1 MGRKSVYIAYTGGT
15 IGMAPSPQGYV
26 PEPGFLQSQ
35 MAKFSV
41 LKDERMPVY
50 HVEEY
55 APLLD
60 SSNMSPKDWVRIAR
74 DIKDKYDDY
83 DGFIVLHGTDT
94 MAYSASAVS
103 FLLRDLAKPVIFTG
117 SQVPL
122 VELRT
127 DARENLI
134 NSILLAAEADVPE
147 VCLLVRHRLLRGNRS
162 TKVSA
167 SHFMAFDSPNCGELA
182 SVGVELKIHTDRL
195 FSGESRDLRLHDL
208 GAPQVADVR
217 LYPGITPK
225 TLSQF
230 LAKPL
235 QGAVLHTYGVGN
247 APDDPEFQRVIREAC
262 DRGVVIVNCTQCLH
276 GTVDMSGYAT
286 GNALAE
292 AGVISGFDM
301 TPEAALTKLHWLLS
315 QELSVDDVRRL
326 MQENLRGE
334 LTRPS

>member
-1 MGRKSVYIAYTGGT
+1 MRRNVYIAYTGGT
-15 IGMAPSPQGYV
+15 IGMAPSAQGYK

-35 MAKFSV
+35 MDKFSV
-41 LKDERMPVY
+41 LKDPRMPRY

-60 SSNMSPKDWVRIAR
+60 SSNMTPKDWVRIAA
-74 DIKDKYDDY
+74 DIKDKYDQY

-103 FLLRDLAKPVIFTG
+103 FLLKDLAKPVIFTG

-134 NSILLAAEADVPE
+134 NSILLAGQGTVPE

-167 SHFMAFDSPNCGELA
+167 SHFMAFDSPNYGELA
-182 SVGVELKIHTDRL
+182 SVGVELKIHKERL
-195 FSGESRDLRLHDL
+195 FRGEPKSLAVHHLA
-208 GAPQVADVR
+208 APQVADVR

-225 TLSQF
+225 TLRQF
-230 LAKPL
+230 LAEPL
-235 QGAVLHTYGVGN
+235 QGAVMHTYGVGN
-247 APDDPEFQRVIREAC
+247 APDDPEFLAVIRDAC
-262 DRGVVIVNCTQCLH
+262 ARGVVIVNCTQCLY
-276 GTVDMSGYAT
+276 GSVDMTGYVT

-301 TPEAALTKLHWLLS
+301 TSEAALTKLHWLLS
-315 QELSVDDVRRL
+315 QDLSTDEVRRL

-334 LTRPS
+334 LTRPD